1 MGPPAD
7 QRGRVLVIVPAKDE
21 AATIGTVLDE
31 LARVGYDVLV
41 VDDGST
47 DDTAAVARAKG
58 AVVTPL
64 PFNLGVGGALRC
76 GFRYAVDRGYA
87 IAVQCD
93 ADGQHRPDQIN
104 VLLHALQEHGAH
116 LVIGSRFG
124 DHADYRV
131 TGSRRLVMKLL
142 SGLVRAKTGLRL
154 TDTTS
159 GFRGIARPLLAEF
172 AASYPTQYLGD
183 TFEAAMVAAR
193 AGYRVVEVP
202 VQMHLRA
209 SGTSSAGTWAAG
221 THALRAVL
229 DTVFGLGF
237 RIRPLSEHQ
246 GSTTGAAPAGSAPDE
261 HTDTT
266 GAAAP
271 SAVEP
276 GAVARSAG
284 AGRAS

>member
-1 MGPPAD
+1 M
-7 QRGRVLVIVPAKDE
+7 IVPAKDE
-21 AATIGTVLDE
+21 AATIGRVLDE
-31 LARVGYDVLV
+31 LAQVGYDVLV

-47 DDTAAVARAKG
+47 DDTAAARRAPRVPPSPRCRSTS
-58 AVVTPL
+58 AWAERCAAASATPSTAAM
-64 PFNLGVGGALRC
+64 PSPSSAMPTGSTVPTRSTSSST
-76 GFRYAVDRGYA
+76 
-87 IAVQCD
+87 
-93 ADGQHRPDQIN
+93 
-104 VLLHALQEHGAH
+104 ALQEHGAH

-209 SGTSSAGTWAAG
+209 GGSSSAGTWAAG

-237 RIRPLSEHQ
+237 RIRPLSEHR
-246 GSTTGAAPAGSAPDE
+246 GSTADPATAEAEPPPDE
-261 HTDTT
+261 NPENTAT
-266 GAAAP
+266 AAP
-271 SAVEP
+271 SAVDP

-284 AGRAS
+284 AARSS